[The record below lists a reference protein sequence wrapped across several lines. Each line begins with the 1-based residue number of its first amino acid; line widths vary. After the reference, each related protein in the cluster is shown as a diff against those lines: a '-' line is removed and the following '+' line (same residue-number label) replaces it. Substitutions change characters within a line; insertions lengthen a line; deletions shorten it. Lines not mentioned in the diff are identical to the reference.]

1 MVKTKQA
8 AGGLLTLGSLLFI
21 ILSLSVFIIKNV
33 LFSGWTADRLTITP
47 FRWVAATLVP
57 VISASWGH
65 GKNFSTSGALL
76 ALIVGFIL
84 TLANY
89 SFFLSLLAFFVSS
102 NRATKYKEEVKKS
115 QDENCQAGRQRNW
128 VDILCSSGMAL
139 ELCLLYLIDIGS
151 ADLPIDFRHQYRASW
166 FCCAVLG
173 SLAARAG
180 DTWATQIGSVLA
192 WGNPR
197 LITSLSS
204 VPRGTNGG
212 VTFIGLISSFI
223 GGLIIGLAYYIG
235 IMVSASSQDLNIAPD
250 QLLVILIGG
259 LGGLLGSIID
269 SVLGA
274 SLQFSGEDIKTG
286 RIVEVA
292 GQGIVPI
299 AGKMVLD
306 NHSVNVISSIL
317 TALLLPKI
325 AVRIGL

>member
-1 MVKTKQA
+1 MSKKA

-21 ILSLSVFIIKNV
+21 IFSLSVFILKNV
-33 LFSGWTADRLTITP
+33 LFSGWTADKLTVTP

-65 GKNFSTSGALL
+65 GKNFTTSGALL
-76 ALIVGFIL
+76 ALMVGFLL

-102 NRATKYKEEVKKS
+102 NRAMKYKEEVKKTL
-115 QDENCQAGRQRNW
+115 DETYRAGCLRNW
-128 VDILCSSGMAL
+128 LDILCSSGMAL
-139 ELCLLYLIDIGS
+139 ELSLLYLIDIGS

-173 SLAARAG
+173 SLSSRAG
-180 DTWATQIGSVLA
+180 DTWASQLGSVLA

-212 VTFIGLISSFI
+212 VSFIGLISSFI
-223 GGLIIGLAYYIG
+223 GGLIIGVAYYLG
-235 IMVSASSQDLNIAPD
+235 ILMFACSRDLSLAPD

-269 SVLGA
+269 SILGA
-274 SLQFSGEDIKTG
+274 SLQFSGQDIKTG

-292 GQGIVPI
+292 GQGVIPI

-317 TALLLPKI
+317 TALLLPKV